1 MTKAT
6 SIKDIAGLLP
16 TKKRYTSTDIRNVAD
31 IDAIRKEKTKETNN
45 LTFFLDVPMSI
56 IFNDIPFV
64 EDKVCSNYIDTA
76 LESSIADCFD
86 EMKNKVIKYAL
97 SSMIEEVKGAYR
109 LKGQPDINSIDS
121 ISIEKI
127 SKNESIFDE
136 PSYFSDYLKISIKYS
151 ILETVYETDKEV
163 LNRIKSYLGNLDF
176 LKTL

>member
-6 SIKDIAGLLP
+6 SIKDIAGFLP

-31 IDAIRKEKTKETNN
+31 IDAIRKEKIKEIND

-56 IFNDIPFV
+56 IFNDIPFI

-86 EMKNKVIKYAL
+86 EMKHKVIKYAL
-97 SSMIEEVKGAYR
+97 SSLLEEVNGASQ
-109 LKGQPDINSIDS
+109 LKGQSDINSIDS

-127 SKNESIFDE
+127 SKDESVFDE
-136 PSYFSDYLKISIKYS
+136 PSYFSDYLTISIKYS
-151 ILETVYETDKEV
+151 ILETVYESDKEV
-163 LNRIKSYLGNLDF
+163 INRIKSYLGNL
-176 LKTL
+176 KTL